1 MQTYHKDTKKKRS
14 KLNPIIGELFCF
26 LRREFPVAETS
37 YLKSTLNLFA
47 IDVNRD
53 TPHKNHVKL
62 W

>member
-1 MQTYHKDTKKKRS
+1 M
-14 KLNPIIGELFCF
+14 
-26 LRREFPVAETS
+26 RREFPVAETS

-47 IDVNRD
+47 VDVNRD